1 LLDCREPIETVAHG
15 ARISQDNASG
25 KPNEEGRHMPS
36 LKHGALDAL
45 YDIRESG
52 LVRPAAE
59 KFAGAWLACFL
70 VMARGNVLAAF
81 SFEHARLASICGI
94 VGAVVTVAL
103 LVQMD
108 RTTDSLFRQATIS
121 AIATFIGDI
130 FAHPSHFPP
139 QWAEPTVTAAVAAG
153 IAIVVWYAKRLA
165 KTGKFKPRMDRQ
177 TTR

>member
-1 LLDCREPIETVAHG
+1 
-15 ARISQDNASG
+15 
-25 KPNEEGRHMPS
+25 MPDKRNMLES
-36 LKHGALDAL
+36 LHVL
-45 YDIRESG
+45 RESG

-94 VGAVVTVAL
+94 VGAAVTVAL
-103 LVQMD
+103 LLQMD
-108 RTTDSLFRQATIS
+108 RTTDSVFRSATIA

-139 QWAEPTVTAAVAAG
+139 QWAEPAITAAVSAG
-153 IAIVVWYAKRLA
+153 IAIVLWYAKRLA
-165 KTGKFKPRMDRQ
+165 NSARFKPRSG
-177 TTR
+177 